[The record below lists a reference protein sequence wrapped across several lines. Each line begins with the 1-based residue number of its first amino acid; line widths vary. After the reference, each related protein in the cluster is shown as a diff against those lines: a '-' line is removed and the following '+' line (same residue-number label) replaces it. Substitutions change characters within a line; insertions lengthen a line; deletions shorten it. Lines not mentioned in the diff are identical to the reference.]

1 MTKRHNGEGSIYPY
15 RKGFAAHVW
24 VTSPTGRRQRRWVYG
39 KTWEETHAK
48 WLALTGEAQRGP
60 MVTKIPTVG
69 QYLYR
74 WLAETVAPNLAP
86 LAYAT
91 YESHVR
97 WYLDPGIGKIRLD
110 RLRVSDVQSW
120 LNKLQSQCQCCAQ
133 GKDAKRATR
142 DPARTKCCAKGE
154 CCRSYP
160 SGRTIK
166 DLRGVLRSA
175 LSSAMTE
182 ELVSRNVATMVK
194 APRLRPRKIV
204 PWSSE
209 EARRFLES
217 ARNDGDSFYAVFVLV
232 LVLGL
237 RKGEVLGLSWPAV
250 DVEGRELTID
260 QQFQRDGR
268 ELLLRETKTATSDG
282 TLPIPDLVAAA
293 LELRRTEQGK
303 DKAEAGEV
311 WRELPTGPHLVFTG
325 KYGTPVDPR
334 TLNRRFTARCEQAG
348 VRHMT
353 VHDARRT
360 CATLLVDLEVHPRV
374 IMRILRHADV
384 SMTMEIYANASS
396 TATSEALRRLGES
409 LR

>member
-15 RKGFAAHVW
+15 RNGFAAHVW

-86 LAYAT
+86 LTYAT

-120 LNKLQSQCQCCAQ
+120 LNKLQSRCQCCAQ
-133 GKDAKRATR
+133 GKDAKRAAR
-142 DPARTKCCAKGE
+142 DPARAKCCAKGE

-217 ARNDGDSFYAVFVLV
+217 ARNDDDSFYAVFVLV

-237 RKGEVLGLSWPAV
+237 RKGEVLGLSWSAV
-250 DVEGRELTID
+250 DMQARELTID
-260 QQFQRDGR
+260 QQLQRVRR
-268 ELLLRETKTATSDG
+268 ELLLRETKTAASDG

-311 WRELPTGPHLVFTG
+311 WRGLPSGPHLVFTG
-325 KYGTPVDPR
+325 KSTP
-334 TLNRRFTARCEQAG
+334 G
-348 VRHMT
+348 VHR
-353 VHDARRT
+353 
-360 CATLLVDLEVHPRV
+360 
-374 IMRILRHADV
+374 
-384 SMTMEIYANASS
+384 
-396 TATSEALRRLGES
+396 
-409 LR
+409 

>member
-24 VTSPTGRRQRRWVYG
+24 ITTPTGRRQRRWVYG

-48 WLALTGEAQRGP
+48 WIALAQEAKRGP
-60 MVTKIPTVG
+60 MVTKVPTVG

-74 WLAETVAPNLAP
+74 WLEETVAPNLAP
-86 LAYAT
+86 LTYAT

-133 GKDAKRATR
+133 GKDAKRAAR
-142 DPARTKCCAKGE
+142 DPTRAKCCAKGE

-182 ELVSRNVATMVK
+182 EPVSRNVATMVK

-217 ARNDGDSFYAVFVLV
+217 ARNDDDLLYAAFVLV

-250 DVEGRELTID
+250 DVMGRELTID
-260 QQFQRDGR
+260 QQLQRVRR
-268 ELLLRETKTATSDG
+268 ELLLRQTK
-282 TLPIPDLVAAA
+282 PPQI
-293 LELRRTEQGK
+293 
-303 DKAEAGEV
+303 
-311 WRELPTGPHLVFTG
+311 
-325 KYGTPVDPR
+325 
-334 TLNRRFTARCEQAG
+334 ARCRSRTWWQPRWSFDEQHKKRKRRRRARSGAG
-348 VRHMT
+348 YPK
-353 VHDARRT
+353 VHTWCSPAGMAHRSIQGPSTGGSLLDAT
-360 CATLLVDLEVHPRV
+360 WP
-374 IMRILRHADV
+374 V
-384 SMTMEIYANASS
+384 SVK
-396 TATSEALRRLGES
+396 
-409 LR
+409 

>member
-1 MTKRHNGEGSIYPY
+1 
-15 RKGFAAHVW
+15 
-24 VTSPTGRRQRRWVYG
+24 
-39 KTWEETHAK
+39 
-48 WLALTGEAQRGP
+48 
-60 MVTKIPTVG
+60 MVS
-69 QYLYR
+69 R
-74 WLAETVAPNLAP
+74 
-86 LAYAT
+86 
-91 YESHVR
+91 S
-97 WYLDPGIGKIRLD
+97 GIGKIRLD

-133 GKDAKRATR
+133 GKDAKRAAR
-142 DPARTKCCAKGE
+142 DPTRAKCCAKGE

-217 ARNDGDSFYAVFVLV
+217 ARNDDDSLYAAFVLV

-250 DVEGRELTID
+250 DVMGRELTID
-260 QQFQRDGR
+260 QQLQRVRR
-268 ELLLRETKTATSDG
+268 ELLLRQTKTAASDS
-282 TLPIPDLVAAA
+282 TLPIPDLVATA
-293 LELRRTEQGK
+293 LELRRTAQEK
-303 DKAEAGEV
+303 EKAEAGEI
-311 WRELPTGPHLVFTG
+311 WRGLPQGPHLVFTG
-325 KYGTPVDPR
+325 RLGTPVDPR
-334 TLNRRFTARCEQAG
+334 TLNRRFTARCDLAG
-348 VRHMT
+348 LRHMT

-360 CATLLVDLEVHPRV
+360 RATLLVDVEVHRGCSRGSGARQPCR
-374 IMRILRHADV
+374 
-384 SMTMEIYANASS
+384 
-396 TATSEALRRLGES
+396 
-409 LR
+409 